1 MRLNHDKYYL
11 PSSLLC
17 VLVVV
22 LRYFV
27 TPPAAK
33 NDDWRMQRLGWLKS
47 AKRMLQFYQHITL
60 YIYTWY
66 NDISVLS
73 TYMYIYICDIYL
85 YIYTY
90 YQHFQIFLSLL
101 QCSKKHQKVTMKVA
115 HNSCDPRYPHPY
127 HICWSSSWWFFG
139 GSYGQ
144 GWMGLA
150 QVVEV
155 ALVNLAAK
163 LNQQKKH
170 TKNNQVGQF
179 VFFLLDL
186 YKCSL

>member
-47 AKRMLQFYQHITL
+47 ANSMLQFYQHITL

-73 TYMYIYICDIYL
+73 TYMYIYMWYIFIYIHIINTFKISFHL
-85 YIYTY
+85 T
-90 YQHFQIFLSLL
+90 
-101 QCSKKHQKVTMKVA
+101 CSAPKNTRKSPWNFA

-127 HICWSSSWWFFG
+127 HICRSSSWWFFG

-150 QVVEV
+150 QVAEI

-163 LNQQKKH
+163 LNQTKK
-170 TKNNQVGQF
+170 TQNKLVNL
-179 VFFLLDL
+179 FFLVLDL
-186 YKCSL
+186 YKYYK

>member
-1 MRLNHDKYYL
+1 MINIICL
-11 PSSLLC
+11 PLC
-17 VLVVV
+17 YVCSWLSFDTLWHHPPQRTMIGKKAAFGVIEKCKKDVTVL
-22 LRYFV
+22 
-27 TPPAAK
+27 
-33 NDDWRMQRLGWLKS
+33 S
-47 AKRMLQFYQHITL
+47 AYNIIYILDIATYQFYQHICI
-60 YIYTWY
+60 YIY
-66 NDISVLS
+66 V
-73 TYMYIYICDIYL
+73 IYI

-90 YQHFQIFLSLL
+90 YQHFQIFLSLDL
-101 QCSKKHQKVTMKVA
+101 QCSKKLQKVTMKVA
-115 HNSCDPRYPHPY
+115 HNSCDPRYSHSY
-127 HICWSSSWWFFG
+127 HICRSSSWWFFG

-179 VFFLLDL
+179 VFFLCWICISM
-186 YKCSL
+186 K